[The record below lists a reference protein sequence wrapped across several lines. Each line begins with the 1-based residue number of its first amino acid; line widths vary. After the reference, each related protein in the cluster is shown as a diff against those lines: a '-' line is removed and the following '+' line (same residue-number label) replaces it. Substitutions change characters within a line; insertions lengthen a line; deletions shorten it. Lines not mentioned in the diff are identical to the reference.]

1 MDRVIKEIK
10 NLKQKRLQIYP
21 LFLSESNF
29 DTLALVLYFSILLQ
43 VVQQSSARK
52 LTDGYDKD
60 SEQFVNLKIN
70 DQTNTHI
77 KEVDDGH
84 PKMSKNHKHAH
95 ASSHME
101 HLDPLLYVF
110 FTLSDLKVGKKMPI
124 YFPYSRPSETPKLL
138 PKEEADSIPFSTS
151 QLEYLLTLFSFPKDS
166 PQAKAVEYT
175 LKQCELESIKGET
188 KFCATSLKSMLDF
201 ATKMLGG
208 DTQLK
213 VLTTTRLSNSTILL
227 QNYTILEEPRETVA
241 AKMVT
246 CHSMPYP
253 YAIFYCHCQESN
265 NRLFE
270 ILLGADNG
278 DRVKASAICHMDT
291 SQWDKDHA
299 SFKVLKTKPGASH
312 VCHFL
317 STDSLVWLAA

>member
-1 MDRVIKEIK
+1 M
-10 NLKQKRLQIYP
+10 
-21 LFLSESNF
+21 
-29 DTLALVLYFSILLQ
+29 Q
-43 VVQQSSARK
+43 VAQQSDARK
-52 LTDGYDKD
+52 LTDSY
-60 SEQFVNLKIN
+60 VNLKIN
-70 DQTNTHI
+70 DQTNTDI

-84 PKMSKNHKHAH
+84 QKMSKD
-95 ASSHME
+95 

-124 YFPYSRPSETPKLL
+124 YFPYTRPSQTPKLL
-138 PKEEADSIPFSTS
+138 PREEADSIPFSTS
-151 QLEYLLTLFSFPKDS
+151 QLEQLLTLFSFLKDS

-188 KFCATSLKSMLDF
+188 KFCATSLETMLDF

-208 DTQLK
+208 KTQLK
-213 VLTTTRLSNSTILL
+213 VLTTTRLSNSTTVL
-227 QNYTILEEPRETVA
+227 QNYTILKEPKETVA
-241 AKMVT
+241 AKMVA

-278 DRVKASAICHMDT
+278 DRIKASAICHMDT

-299 SFKVLKTKPGASH
+299 SFKVLRTKPGASH
-312 VCHFL
+312 VCHFV

>member
-1 MDRVIKEIK
+1 MA
-10 NLKQKRLQIYP
+10 LRLEVA
-21 LFLSESNF
+21 SC
-29 DTLALVLYFSILLQ
+29 ALILLGSLIIM
-43 VVQQSSARK
+43 VAQQSAARK
-52 LTDGYDKD
+52 LTDGYYKD
-60 SEQFVNLKIN
+60 IEQFVNLKIN

-77 KEVDDGH
+77 KKVDDGH
-84 PKMSKNHKHAH
+84 QKMSKNHKHAH

-101 HLDPLLYVF
+101 QLDPLLYVF
-110 FTLSDLKVGKKMPI
+110 FTLSDLKIGKRMPI
-124 YFPYSRPSETPKLL
+124 YFPYSKPSETPKLL
-138 PKEEADSIPFSTS
+138 PREEADSIPFSTS
-151 QLEYLLTLFSFPKDS
+151 QLEYLLNLFSFPKES

-208 DTQLK
+208 DTHLK

-227 QNYTILEEPRETVA
+227 QNYTILEEPRETMA
-241 AKMVT
+241 AKMVA

-312 VCHFL
+312 VCHFV

>member
-1 MDRVIKEIK
+1 MFV
-10 NLKQKRLQIYP
+10 
-21 LFLSESNF
+21 SESNF
-29 DTLALVLYFSILLQ
+29 DKALGLVLYFSILLQ
-43 VVQQSSARK
+43 VAQQSAARK
-52 LTDGYDKD
+52 LTDGYYKD
-60 SEQFVNLKIN
+60 IEQFVNLKIN

-77 KEVDDGH
+77 KKVDDGH
-84 PKMSKNHKHAH
+84 QKMSKNHKHAH

-101 HLDPLLYVF
+101 QLDPLLYVF
-110 FTLSDLKVGKKMPI
+110 FTLSDLKIGKRMPI
-124 YFPYSRPSETPKLL
+124 YFPYSKPSETPKLL
-138 PKEEADSIPFSTS
+138 PREEADSIPFSTS
-151 QLEYLLTLFSFPKDS
+151 QLEYLLNLFSFPKDS

-208 DTQLK
+208 DTHLK

-227 QNYTILEEPRETVA
+227 QNYTILEEPRETMA
-241 AKMVT
+241 AKMVA

-312 VCHFL
+312 VCHFV